1 MTLSVSTPR
10 RPLAASLVSG
20 RVFYGWY
27 VALACTVMMY
37 VTVGVSYYGL
47 SLFLRPLRE
56 EHNWSNAVVSGATG
70 AFFLLSGLSS
80 FVAGPW
86 IDRFGPRVFLAIG
99 IVVTAVG
106 AAGVG
111 FVSEIWHLY
120 LAYGLLAVAYGMGAV
135 VPVSTLMSRWFI
147 HKRAKAM
154 MVSSTGVSLGGATL
168 VPIGAV
174 LIERGG
180 LRLAAPVL
188 GALVFAVAMPVLL
201 LVVSASPSDMALEPD
216 GGAVPPASTRVDV
229 ASQYRLWTRR
239 SAMASMAFWAI
250 IVAFFLCLAAQTGVL
265 IYQLSFLQEADKLG
279 SRGAAALA
287 VTTTTIGS
295 IVARIVVSMFAD
307 RIDKRFMAAVLFV
320 IQASAIAGYLAVH
333 SALAIYAVA
342 LVFGFT
348 VGNIYM
354 AQSLLVGELYGLM
367 SFGTVYGMVSL
378 VGQLGSGLGLIG
390 MGRLIDA
397 SGYTLPFLLLAGADL
412 VAAVV
417 VLGAVKPPPPSPL
430 PAQPDKTRPR
440 SHENLAPV
448 PLMSFRWRSRA
459 LSQTLPA

>member
-1 MTLSVSTPR
+1 MTLAVSTPR

-86 IDRFGPRVFLAIG
+86 IDRFGPRVFLGIG
-99 IVVTAVG
+99 IVATAVG

-147 HKRAKAM
+147 HKRAKAT

-180 LRLAAPVL
+180 LRLAAPIL

-201 LVVSASPSDMALEPD
+201 LVVSASPSDMELEPD
-216 GGAVPPASTRVDV
+216 GGAVPASTRVDV
-229 ASQYRLWTRR
+229 ASQYRLWSRR
-239 SAMASMAFWAI
+239 SAMGSMAFWAI

-295 IVARIVVSMFAD
+295 IVARMVVSMFAD
-307 RIDKRFMAAVLFV
+307 RIDKRLMAAVLFML
-320 IQASAIAGYLAVH
+320 QASAIAGYLAVH
-333 SALAIYAVA
+333 SAVAIYAVA

-417 VLGAVKPPPPSPL
+417 VLGAVKPAPPSPV
-430 PAQPDKTRPR
+430 PAQPDRIRLR
-440 SHENLAPV
+440 SHEDLALV
-448 PLMSFRWRSRA
+448 PLLSFRSRSRA

>member
-1 MTLSVSTPR
+1 M
-10 RPLAASLVSG
+10 AARFTSG

-56 EHNWSNAVVSGATG
+56 EHNWSNGVVSGATG
-70 AFFLLSGLSS
+70 AFFLLSGLAS

-86 IDRFGPRVFLAIG
+86 IDRWGPRVFLGLG
-99 IVVTAVG
+99 IVLTGVG

-111 FVSEIWHLY
+111 FVSQVWHLY
-120 LAYGLLAVAYGMGAV
+120 LTYGLLAVAYGLGAV

-168 VPIGAV
+168 VPLGAV
-174 LIERGG
+174 LIDRGG

-188 GALVFAVAMPVLL
+188 GALVIGVALPVLL
-201 LVVSASPSDMALEPD
+201 LVISASPADMGLEPD
-216 GGAVPPASTRVDV
+216 GGGTPPASTRVDQ
-229 ASQYRLWTRR
+229 ASQYRIWSRAEVLR
-239 SAMASMAFWAI
+239 SGAFWAI
-250 IVAFFLCLAAQTGVL
+250 IVSFFFCLAAQTGVL
-265 IYQLSFLQEADKLG
+265 IFQLTFLQEPDKLG
-279 SRGAAALA
+279 TRGAAALA

-307 RIDKRFMAAVLFV
+307 RLDKRFMAAVLFV
-320 IQASAIAGYLAVH
+320 LQAASIVGYLAVH
-333 SALAIYAVA
+333 STVAIYAVA
-342 LVFGFT
+342 LIFGFT
-348 VGNIYM
+348 IGNIYM

-378 VGQLGSGLGLIG
+378 VGQIGSGLGLIG
-390 MGRLIDA
+390 MGHLIDL
-397 SGYTLPFLLLAGADL
+397 SGGFTVPFLLLAGFDL
-412 VAAVV
+412 LAAVV
-417 VLGAVKPPPPSPL
+417 VFGAVKPGSAAATRAPGASGDGATPRWPSPEL
-430 PAQPDKTRPR
+430 VGQLTT
-440 SHENLAPV
+440 SAPV
-448 PLMSFRWRSRA
+448 ASAGWACGLGGSGVSD
-459 LSQTLPA
+459 